1 MLLHTN
7 IEISHYPAQIRKQY
21 YLIERIVRLAQKQ
34 YVEIF
39 TNSFFATDFVEYE
52 LVYGNNV
59 LQISVR
65 CLDSIS
71 VPVEYYDL
79 TGLSFFELC
88 AILKQIELID

>member
-1 MLLHTN
+1 MYLHSN
-7 IEISHYPAQIRKQY
+7 IETSHYPAQIRKQY
-21 YLIERIVRLAQKQ
+21 YLIEKIVRLAQKQ
-34 YVEIF
+34 HVEIF
-39 TNSFFATDFVEYE
+39 TNSCFSTDFVEYE
-52 LVYGNNV
+52 LIYRNNV

-79 TGLSFFELC
+79 TNLSFFELC